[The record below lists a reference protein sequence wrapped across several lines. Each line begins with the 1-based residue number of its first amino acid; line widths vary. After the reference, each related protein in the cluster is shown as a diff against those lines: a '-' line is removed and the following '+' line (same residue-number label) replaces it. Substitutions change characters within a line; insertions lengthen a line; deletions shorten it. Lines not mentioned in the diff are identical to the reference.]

1 MAKNN
6 LNNTDDSLEELEDE
20 ELKEMGEDVEKP
32 ANADEAAYSEL
43 EEDGPEEKSG
53 PELEL

>member
-6 LNNTDDSLEELEDE
+6 LNNTDDTLEELEDE
-20 ELKEMGEDVEKP
+20 ELKEMGEDIGKP
-32 ANADEAAYSEL
+32 VNAEEAAYSEF
-43 EEDGPEEKSG
+43 EDESEEKSG